1 MLDTGIDVP
10 EVVNL
15 VFFKDLFSRIMFMQ
29 MIGRGTRLCKDLFG
43 PGLDKKDFMIFDY
56 GGNFKRF
63 TDGSP
68 VVNPPLVKSLSERI
82 FASKVKIVMALQN
95 LKYQEDPYK
104 KIRDD
109 YVSELINE
117 IRALDTN
124 SFRVRKRIEVV
135 SKFKKIEAWT
145 NLNNQDILQLEDEV
159 APIIIPP
166 KDHEMIQCIDSISSN
181 T

>member
-1 MLDTGIDVP
+1 
-10 EVVNL
+10 
-15 VFFKDLFSRIMFMQ
+15 
-29 MIGRGTRLCKDLFG
+29 
-43 PGLDKKDFMIFDY
+43 
-56 GGNFKRF
+56 
-63 TDGSP
+63 
-68 VVNPPLVKSLSERI
+68 
-82 FASKVKIVMALQN
+82 
-95 LKYQEDPYK
+95 YK

-135 SKFKKIEAWT
+135 SKFKKREAWT

-166 KDHEMIQCIDSISSN
+166 KDHEMIQRFDLSVLSLALAILEGGISKSLIRLIRETCNDIMKHGNIPAVFDEKYFIIDVAGEDFWKDIDFLKLEDMRLRIRN
-181 T
+181 LVP